1 MQRSRVN
8 NLARSILIIIP
19 MRYSLPNFEITIW
32 FVRYGKPKY
41 MNPSPPP
48 PLPLSHSKRRVSN
61 FSRAC
66 HPEGRERRS
75 SAFQH
80 QSSIIYEKRKFLAWI
95 QAKTI
100 HQSINPQ
107 SRVELAENISVPI
120 FWLEPSSSFSVC
132 RRKRKKKKL
141 DSVTRHCE
149 LTKRASANGDYDS
162 ALYIGAVPKRD
173 VILNCVHKEIFHDVF
188 SSSIHSSRVDET
200 RRQSEETKERRE
212 VISSLFHSF
221 YFRSWRGKGTGRRSD
236 RWCFKSLKTQRS
248 LNQFEHSHRFFSC
261 FVYFLFWET
270 EFISKHGK
278 IFTFIL

>member
-1 MQRSRVN
+1 MNSGQDNPPKHKSTKPSGIGWKYFSPHILTRT
-8 NLARSILIIIP
+8 ILI
-19 MRYSLPNFEITIW
+19 
-32 FVRYGKPKY
+32 
-41 MNPSPPP
+41 
-48 PLPLSHSKRRVSN
+48 
-61 FSRAC
+61 
-66 HPEGRERRS
+66 
-75 SAFQH
+75 
-80 QSSIIYEKRKFLAWI
+80 FLRL
-95 QAKTI
+95 QKK
-100 HQSINPQ
+100 
-107 SRVELAENISVPI
+107 E
-120 FWLEPSSSFSVC
+120 
-132 RRKRKKKKL
+132 KKKKL

-173 VILNCVHKEIFHDVF
+173 VTLNCVHKEIFHDVF